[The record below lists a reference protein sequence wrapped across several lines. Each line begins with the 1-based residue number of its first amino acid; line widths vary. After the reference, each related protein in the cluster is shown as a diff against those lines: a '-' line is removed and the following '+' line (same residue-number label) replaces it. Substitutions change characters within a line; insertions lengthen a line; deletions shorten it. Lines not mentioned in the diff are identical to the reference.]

1 MRIFNDSSSVTQ
13 ASTVHLGWNGE
24 EQIYVPFKNII
35 PILSPSDLIIDGWD
49 INSANLYE
57 ACQRARV
64 SSEYSRKEKNLEIGF
79 TRPIQTTQL
88 KHDPP
93 FVLVHFMRSS

>member
-1 MRIFNDSSSVTQ
+1 MESYLLSDVFETILNITIFNDSSSVTQ

-24 EQIYVPFKNII
+24 EQIYVPFKDII

-64 SSEYSRKEKNLEIGF
+64 SSEYSRKEKA
-79 TRPIQTTQL
+79 
-88 KHDPP
+88 
-93 FVLVHFMRSS
+93 